1 MRVLKKHF
9 RRKKKYIIKKLKR
22 IYETPLEIKEVMRIF

>member
-9 RRKKKYIIKKLKR
+9 RRKKIKKLKR